1 MSNPYASNDSA
12 QDTADRMTRRM
23 TADIRQR
30 IRKVFPAP
38 DLFTNEWFELSDM
51 YQSIATVAVIEER
64 DVYTQPDNYVSTT
77 LLAAAASSP
86 SIVSSQVGKAPN
98 ATIWEREDVCVRLV
112 VEEGKTN
119 LMVRTLED
127 FYAAT
132 AGTKN
137 ASAHSVPARL
147 FEVAAGALARCT
159 LTALETLQ
167 TLDTTAL
174 IAHCSLVLDHVI
186 AAAKPTPASKEGA
199 MTLLCQ
205 HGAVI
210 GYLAHLIVNMERLRN
225 EDAIYGQLIDCNIFN
240 KVLAHAELNLDLI
253 SSTAFR
259 SAIHDLAAEGD
270 RSGLTGSYAYMIER
284 DFPANYVIFF
294 TAFLGSEHYKSN
306 PAAVLPGKPEKKR
319 FLAVMEPMT
328 RILMPGATVT
338 SDLRKATRPLTDAIL
353 RFK

>member
-1 MSNPYASNDSA
+1 MSNPYASSDSA
-12 QDTADRMTRRM
+12 QDTAERMTRRM

-77 LLAAAASSP
+77 LLAAAAASP
-86 SIVSSQVGKAPN
+86 SMVSSQVGKAQN

-167 TLDTTAL
+167 TLDTRAL
-174 IAHCSLVLDHVI
+174 IAHCSLVLDHVV

-225 EDAIYGQLIDCNIFN
+225 EDAIYEQLIDCNIFN

-259 SAIHDLAAEGD
+259 TAIHDLAAEGD